1 MLYYVKSGDTL
12 FSIARRF
19 GTTVDA
25 MLEANV
31 ICNPNLIFVGQV
43 LIIPRPGIDLPVA
56 GGSPYYV
63 VLPGDSLFCLARRFG
78 TTVEVLAAINQIPNP
93 NLIFAGSELLVVP
106 HQVPNPEALKAEWER
121 TGGVPCEEIPEFTIY
136 GIYYLGTFQWAAL
149 GQRAVPY
156 LLELLNHSCYV
167 VRLHAA
173 EALGRL
179 GMNGSVV
186 TALSRTLNDPD
197 PNVARMAGLAL
208 RRIELVARFGKR
220 IHVLITDNQLI
231 GNLNTKSSL
240 TPLPEGTAITV
251 LRWHIPSP
259 TGEEGPRG
267 GIQIYDQVLVINTG
281 KTGFLPRFGLQQLT
295 LI

>member
-179 GMNGSVV
+179 GMNESVV
-186 TALSRTLNDPD
+186 TALNRTLNDPD